1 MNVIW
6 SPQAKKDYWQNIDYL
21 EAEWTFQ
28 DVVNFIDKVDYTIA
42 LLDKN
47 NIEFISTN
55 YKNVNKPLA
64 IKKITFVIRLKIPI
78 FAVQILYSQGRL
90 LHTKME
96 VKDCRKGR
104 FRAFGL
110 ELISQ

>member
-21 EAEWTFQ
+21 EPEWTFQ
-28 DVVNFIDKVDYTIA
+28 DVVNFIDKVEYTIT

-55 YKNVNKPLA
+55 Y
-64 IKKITFVIRLKIPI
+64 
-78 FAVQILYSQGRL
+78 
-90 LHTKME
+90 
-96 VKDCRKGR
+96 
-104 FRAFGL
+104 
-110 ELISQ
+110 